1 MTPPAH
7 PIQGLYEVCIGVTD
21 PEPQIQYWAQFGY
34 ALGAEGGLS
43 ADRAQALYGVKSA
56 VRSLRLTHQSAD
68 HGLIR
73 LMVWDTPVNEGLE
86 LSPMKVRG
94 NRWTTTLTADVMA
107 LWNHAEIAAE
117 AGQPIK
123 IVPPKWTMIYP
134 MPQGQPFFD
143 PPVGVRELCLTQPLT
158 RQVLF
163 QRFGYSVPNYG
174 QINPASALQSSQVTH
189 MGMIVQDDSQESLRF
204 YDEVLG
210 LLRVQD
216 ALESTYETSTGGKY
230 IFEMQPGE
238 KFWVTAF
245 DDPRSSE
252 DWQAARSGRLYI
264 VRFPEALDLPT
275 AHEKSRP
282 GCLGMSLYTYRVSDL
297 ARIRDHIHASAAEN
311 LTDIVTDEF
320 GDRSFSFIAPDGY
333 FWTLIERKK
342 NLPKISTIELI

>member
-1 MTPPAH
+1 MISPDRPIQAH
-7 PIQGLYEVCIGVTD
+7 PIQGLYEVCIGVPD
-21 PEPQIQYWAQFGY
+21 LEQQLQYWAQFGY
-34 ALGAEGGLS
+34 AVGAEGRLS
-43 ADRAQALYGVKSA
+43 AAQAHQLYGVNSA
-56 VRSLRLTHQSAD
+56 VRSYRLIHQNSD

-73 LMVWDTPVNEGLE
+73 LMAWDTPVNEGLGL
-86 LSPMKVRG
+86 LSMKVQG
-94 NRWTTTLTADVMA
+94 NRWATTLTADVMT
-107 LWNHAEIAAE
+107 LWNHAKVAAE
-117 AGQPIK
+117 AGAPIK

-134 MPQGQPFFD
+134 MPQGRPFFD
-143 PPVGVRELCLTQPLT
+143 PPVGVRELCVTQPLT

-174 QINPASALQSSQVTH
+174 QINPDSALQASQVTH
-189 MGMIVQDDSQESLRF
+189 MGMIVQDDSQETLRF

-230 IFEMQPGE
+230 IFEMAPGE
-238 KFWVTAF
+238 RFWVTAF
-245 DDPRSSE
+245 DDPRSSVS

-264 VRFPEALDLPT
+264 VRFPEALDLPI

-297 ARIRDHIHASAAEN
+297 EGMCDRVHDSAADN
-311 LTDIVTDEF
+311 VTDIVTDEF

-333 FWTLIERKK
+333 FWTLLEGR
-342 NLPKISTIELI
+342 